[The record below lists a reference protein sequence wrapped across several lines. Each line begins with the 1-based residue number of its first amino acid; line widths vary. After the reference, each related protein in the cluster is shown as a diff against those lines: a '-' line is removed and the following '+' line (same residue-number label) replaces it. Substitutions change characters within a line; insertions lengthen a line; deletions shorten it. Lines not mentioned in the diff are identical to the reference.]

1 MLALTSKEFQSKIT
15 VSYRDSLASVYIEAG
30 KACLEQ
36 AKSLT
41 YLQIHLDTTKMPGLP
56 SWRVNLEPPSTEILP
71 FDVHLCTGIR
81 YDDPEAEAT
90 IQTFSDRH
98 SMELVGFRAGSVD
111 RIVPPFEKPSTGP
124 PIEIGNRRKKWLA
137 HCLQVTISTLN
148 SDPTDSEVFLAHSHV
163 VTANTTV
170 RVPDS
175 NSLKQACADVEL
187 NTYSQTPGYAGR
199 LPYDRPQ
206 VRILPFND
214 TRTYLFRACSGRAYF
229 IPSGGRLGIGPAMM
243 EPGDLVI
250 VIYGARPVFVVREIL
265 GSSNF
270 QFVGDAFVHGLM
282 ELSKTPTDTIC
293 NETFCIA

>member
-1 MLALTSKEFQSKIT
+1 MFISALVSGMMIRKPRPQSKHSQTGI
-15 VSYRDSLASVYIEAG
+15 VWSLLD
-30 KACLEQ
+30 LEQ
-36 AKSLT
+36 GALIGSFHLSKSPVQDHPL
-41 YLQIHLDTTKMPGLP
+41 
-56 SWRVNLEPPSTEILP
+56 R
-71 FDVHLCTGIR
+71 F
-81 YDDPEAEAT
+81 
-90 IQTFSDRH
+90 
-98 SMELVGFRAGSVD
+98 
-111 RIVPPFEKPSTGP
+111 
-124 PIEIGNRRKKWLA
+124 GNRRKKWLA
-137 HCLQVTISTLN
+137 HCLQVAVSTLN

-163 VTANTTV
+163 VTANITV